1 MASKISP
8 NKAGF
13 VLGALL
19 GGYHLSWA
27 IIVATGWAQVF
38 IDFILWLHFI
48 EPVYVVETF
57 SLGRAIGLVVVTA
70 AIGYAIAGHFCF
82 VVEPDA
88 SIIAVGDNFAARP
101 KICYFDFDQS
111 AGGYLRFY

>member
-19 GGYHLSWA
+19 GGYHLLWA
-27 IIVATGWAQVF
+27 IIVATGWAQAF
-38 IDFILWLHFI
+38 IDFILWLYFI
-48 EPVYVVETF
+48 KPVYVVETF

-70 AIGYAIAGHFCF
+70 AIGYAIGG
-82 VVEPDA
+82 
-88 SIIAVGDNFAARP
+88 IFALLWNRMH
-101 KICYFDFDQS
+101 
-111 AGGYLRFY
+111 R

>member
-19 GGYHLSWA
+19 GGYHLLWA
-27 IIVATGWAQVF
+27 IIVATGWAQAF

-48 EPVYVVETF
+48 KPVYVVETF

-70 AIGYAIAGHFCF
+70 AIGYAIGG
-82 VVEPDA
+82 
-88 SIIAVGDNFAARP
+88 IFALLWNRMH
-101 KICYFDFDQS
+101 
-111 AGGYLRFY
+111 R

>member
-13 VLGALL
+13 VLG
-19 GGYHLSWA
+19 GYHLLWA
-27 IIVATGWAQVF
+27 IIVATGWAQAF

-48 EPVYVVETF
+48 KPVYVVETF

-70 AIGYAIAGHFCF
+70 AIGYAMGCI
-82 VVEPDA
+82 
-88 SIIAVGDNFAARP
+88 FALLWNRMH
-101 KICYFDFDQS
+101 
-111 AGGYLRFY
+111 R